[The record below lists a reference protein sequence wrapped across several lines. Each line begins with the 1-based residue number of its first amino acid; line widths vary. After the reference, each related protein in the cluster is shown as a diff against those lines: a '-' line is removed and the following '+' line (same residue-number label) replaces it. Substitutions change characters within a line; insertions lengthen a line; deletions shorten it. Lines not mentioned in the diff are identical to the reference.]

1 MVGQVILGI
10 IAVLAG
16 CLATTSAVVAARH
29 TGNWLFFI
37 CALGAT
43 AFVAGVVGQ
52 RVFPSPDAVARFG
65 QSSASVSIPGPW
77 DAGVLLPIVGIR
89 VTPVAIGGLLVAAVG
104 LSLVR
109 PLRARPWNRACAGG
123 LHGRRGLKTKIRS
136 KAGLTTMP
144 PAPS

>member
-1 MVGQVILGI
+1 MPPMVGQVVLGI

-29 TGNWLFFI
+29 SGNWLFFI

-52 RVFPSPDAVARFG
+52 RVFPSPSAIARFG

-77 DAGVLLPIVGIR
+77 DAGVLLPIVGVR
-89 VTPVAIGGLLVAAVG
+89 VTPVAIGGLLVAAIG
-104 LSLVR
+104 LSLVLLFER
-109 PLRARPWNRACAGG
+109 VPGTVRAPAAARASR
-123 LHGRRGLKTKIRS
+123 LEDDDSI
-136 KAGLTTMP
+136 
-144 PAPS
+144 

>member
-29 TGNWLFFI
+29 TRNWLFFV

-65 QSSASVSIPGPW
+65 QTSASVSIPGPW

-104 LSLVR
+104 LSLVLLFER
-109 PLRARPWNRACAGG
+109 VPGSVRAPAAARASR
-123 LHGRRGLKTKIRS
+123 LEDEDSI
-136 KAGLTTMP
+136 
-144 PAPS
+144 